1 MFFLPSIFLKSFCV
15 IEKSFLNGFKK
26 KKNLEL
32 SFAPNLPGNTQCNLQ
47 VLAKKSPSCR
57 SPVELPSKNLL
68 CQDPP
73 ITKAPTDNHHPF
85 VLKEKIIN

>member
-1 MFFLPSIFLKSFCV
+1 
-15 IEKSFLNGFKK
+15 
-26 KKNLEL
+26 
-32 SFAPNLPGNTQCNLQ
+32 LQ

-57 SPVELPSKNLL
+57 SPLELPSKNLL

-85 VLKEKIIN
+85 V